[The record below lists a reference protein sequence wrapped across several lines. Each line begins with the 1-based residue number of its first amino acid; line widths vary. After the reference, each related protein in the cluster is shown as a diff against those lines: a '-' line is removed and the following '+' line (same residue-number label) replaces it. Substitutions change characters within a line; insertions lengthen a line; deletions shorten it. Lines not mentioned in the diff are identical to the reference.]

1 MADGSIIID
10 TRIDTGGVS
19 KGMNAVKAGMTR
31 ISAQVSK
38 MGDSAKSSFQRQI
51 TAITDLYQNYEKQE
65 RKVSELKSKLE
76 ELSKVKIETEEYKKL
91 KDDIKALED
100 EFEKVETKQREW
112 RNMGFS
118 MDSAPLKELDEQ
130 MDSIWADID
139 RLQRKQK
146 EMQTSGTAYVDP
158 TSTDSY
164 KKTAE
169 QYNTESQKLER
180 TNGRL
185 YSSYNN
191 LKNKVDEYQQKNN
204 RFIQSMQNLQ
214 KAAAHVGVS
223 IKNMGSALKRAGSSI
238 KSMVSAMRK
247 AVEATLNFNKTGKNN
262 ANFVGNMKNAIK
274 LLLKYSLGIR
284 SLYVLINKIR
294 SAAVEGVKNLAQY
307 SGETNSSI
315 SMLTSALTR
324 LKNSLATA
332 FNPILTAIAPALTSL
347 INLLSKAATSV
358 GMFFAALTG
367 QKSFVKAVGVQEDYA
382 ASLDKTSK
390 NTNQAAKNTKKANK
404 ETEGYLSTLDEIQR
418 YTSNRNDDSADGN
431 DIGNTVGYKAP
442 TPAEMFETV
451 PIANSI
457 KGIADKIKKFIK
469 AEDWEGLGA
478 YIASGINKGLKKVY
492 DAISWKKVGPK
503 ITKFCNA
510 FTRTFNSLV
519 DHIDW
524 DLMGRTVG
532 AGINTIVNTLNLLI
546 TGIDWKNLGRKFATG
561 IAGFVRE
568 VNWNNLGQLIGNRFM
583 IAWNVFNGM
592 VHNLPYKEIGQ
603 AVADGLNGAVSRFSL
618 SEIGDT
624 LATGLNGAFTSLYSF
639 TERFDWSGLVNNIA
653 GGINTFVSEFDW
665 KANGRKLEAFLDNL
679 CGSLVDMAEKTDW
692 EVFGKGVGD
701 MLTQID
707 WVGHLKQVIK
717 AVVKSIGGLF
727 DGMEASGTAGK
738 IAAFLGKAFI
748 AVKIADIT
756 GIGSLVKFLVTTI
769 GKKLIAEE
777 SVQALAGNISN
788 LTNGA
793 LAGSTSGIATF
804 ASSLGSLVGTAGA
817 ITLVTAG
824 TVMLTKK
831 IAELVETAQ
840 GGNGILTQTGGYLHD
855 YAGKMGEAHAITNKQ
870 VEELW
875 ALVEADETAGKS
887 NSEMY
892 DSMVQK
898 LGEYGV
904 SAEKATQIL
913 EQYGAQAGV
922 SSAFI
927 EEMTGKVQALGKGFS
942 ESSSTIDT
950 SSITVKESI
959 KGIRSVLYDLSVSS
973 SEYAGTYRGVLEVFN
988 NTSGSAANAQDAFN
1002 IVYNAL
1008 KEAGVPLDELN
1019 KKLAQEFPSAAQ
1031 ATKSSVDSSIVEA
1044 QKTVSS
1050 STGKMKTDA
1059 ETNLAGVKKAAEDA
1073 SGGVNTT
1080 TVTNWGN
1087 SASEVKKNLD
1097 KMKQTANLK
1106 LGEMQKT
1113 VESHFSGQYN
1123 TMTKKWE
1130 KACERIAQLI
1140 TQMVRSTK
1148 DSLNGLARNMNT
1160 IGNEMSNNLINGISG
1175 AVTGI
1180 AGILNEVVSKVN
1192 STISNVNSSLSGI
1205 EKAFTFS
1212 YDVTTPDGKRRWG
1225 KYSMNLPRVN
1235 TLPYLAKGA
1244 VIPPR
1249 SEFLAVLGDQKQ
1261 GNNIETPEALLRK
1274 IVREE
1279 TAGRQTGGGSYR
1291 FTAQI
1296 NRRTL
1301 FDEMMK
1307 EAQMRRDT
1315 SGRNPFEMA

>member
-76 ELSKVKIETEEYKKL
+76 ELSKVRIETEEYKKL

-112 RNMGFS
+112 LDMGFS
-118 MDSAPLKELDEQ
+118 IDSAPLQELDKQ
-130 MDSIWADID
+130 MDDIWADID

-146 EMQTSGTAYVDP
+146 EMQTTGRAYVDP
-158 TSTDSY
+158 TSTDAY
-164 KKTAE
+164 KSTAE
-169 QYNTESQKLER
+169 KYNVESQKLEHI
-180 TNGRL
+180 NGRL
-185 YSSYNN
+185 YSSYNK
-191 LKNKVDEYQQKNN
+191 LKNKVEEYRQKNS
-204 RFIQSMQNLQ
+204 RLVQVMQNLQ
-214 KAAAHVGVS
+214 KAAARVGMVV
-223 IKNMGSALKRAGSSI
+223 KNMGSALRSAGSAI
-238 KSMVSAMRK
+238 KSMVSAMKK
-247 AVEATLNFNKTGKNN
+247 AVENMFNLNKQTDRSRMSLSRMLGMSLLFSGASRAISAVSDGVKTG
-262 ANFVGNMKNAIK
+262 F
-274 LLLKYSLGIR
+274 
-284 SLYVLINKIR
+284 
-294 SAAVEGVKNLAQY
+294 ENLAQY
-307 SGETNSSI
+307 SNSTNSAI
-315 SMLTSALTR
+315 SSLMSSMTR
-324 LKNSLATA
+324 LKNSFATA
-332 FNPILTAIAPALTSL
+332 FAPVLTVVAPIMSRFIDMISRAITY
-347 INLLSKAATSV
+347 V
-358 GMFFAALTG
+358 GMFAAALTG
-367 QKSFVKAVGVQEDYA
+367 QDTFVKAVGVQEDYA
-382 ASLDKTSK
+382 AGLEKTSK

-418 YTSNRNDDSADGN
+418 YTSNKNDDSAADGN
-431 DIGNTVGYKAP
+431 DIGDTGGYTAP
-442 TPAEMFETV
+442 TPAQMFKKV
-451 PIANSI
+451 PVANSI
-457 KGIADKIKKFIK
+457 KGIADKIKKLIK
-469 AEDWEGLGA
+469 SEDWEGLGK

-492 DAISWKKVGPK
+492 EAISWKKVGPK
-503 ITKFCNA
+503 ITKFCDA

-519 DHIDW
+519 DNVDW
-524 DLMGRTVG
+524 KLLGRTVG
-532 AGINTIVNTLNLLI
+532 EGINTIVNTLNLLI
-546 TGIDWKNLGRKFATG
+546 TGIDWKNLGKKFAEGITG
-561 IAGFVRE
+561 LVKE
-568 VNWNNLGQLIGNRFM
+568 VNWNNLGQLIANRFM
-583 IAWNVFNGM
+583 ITWDIFNGM
-592 VHNLPYKEIGQ
+592 VHNLPFSEIGK
-603 AVADGLNGAVSRFSL
+603 AIADGLNGICSRISFR
-618 SEIGDT
+618 EIADT
-624 LATGLNGAFTSLYSF
+624 LATSLNGVFTTLYSF
-639 TERFDWSGLVNNIA
+639 TRRFDWTGLVNNIA
-653 GGINTFVSEFDW
+653 GGINTFISEFDW
-665 KANGRKLEAFLDNL
+665 KNNGRKLENFLDNL
-679 CGSLVDMAEKTDW
+679 CGSLVNMAEKTDW
-692 EVFGKGVGD
+692 EAFGQGIGE
-701 MLTQID
+701 MLGQIN
-707 WVGHLKQVIK
+707 WVKHLKQVIT
-717 AVVKSIGGLF
+717 AITRTLGGLF
-727 DGMEASGTAGK
+727 DGLEASGTAGK

-756 GIGSLVKFLVTTI
+756 GIGSLAKFLVTTI
-769 GKKLIAEE
+769 GKKLITEE

-855 YAGKMGEAHAITNKQ
+855 YAGKMGEAHAITSKQ

-922 SSAFI
+922 SSAFV

-1044 QKTVSS
+1044 QKIVSS

-1073 SGGVNTT
+1073 SGGVSTA

-1087 SASEVKKNLD
+1087 SAAEVDKNLD
-1097 KMKQTANLK
+1097 QMKQHANLK

-1113 VESHFSGQYN
+1113 VDSHFSGQYN
-1123 TMTKKWE
+1123 TMTNKW
-1130 KACERIAQLI
+1130 KWAGERIAQI
-1140 TQMVRSTK
+1140 ISEMIRNTERS
-1148 DSLNGLARNMNT
+1148 LEGLAREMKS
-1160 IGNEMSNNLINGISG
+1160 IGTRMGNNLANGISN
-1175 AVTGI
+1175 ATSGI
-1180 AGILNEVVSKVN
+1180 TRTLNNVVGKVN
-1192 STISNVNSSLSGI
+1192 STIGNINSALSGI
-1205 EKAFTFS
+1205 ERAFSFS
-1212 YDVTTPDGKRRWG
+1212 YDVTGPTGNRRWG
-1225 KYSMNLPRVN
+1225 YYNMSLPRVN
-1235 TLPYLAKGA
+1235 TIPYLAKGA

-1279 TAGRQTGGGSYR
+1279 SGGQQSSGNVR

-1296 NRRTL
+1296 NRRTV
-1301 FDEMMK
+1301 FDEIIE
-1307 EAQMRRDT
+1307 EAKLRRDT
-1315 SGRNPFEMA
+1315 SGRNPFELA

>member
-1 MADGSIIID
+1 MNLSDLQKIKEQVSIYDVAESLLRLEKQDGKYKYPGERTASIKLYPENNRFHDFGRNVNGDIFDLMIHVRGCTLKEATAELKTAFNIKDSLIGKNVVKEAWIAYLERKFNAKYVEHYDYFLTDQNGKIIYAYTKVRLQDKAGEKIIIYGRFNGDRFILGLQGKKTKDIPAIYGSSIREIQEAIEHQKTIFYVEGEKDTNTLMRKGYTVFTCGGSGDWKKSVSEIVRQANVIILADNDEPGEQLAYQVMQDLQLISNSVSIIKPMPNVDKADITDYFEEGHSVEEFEDLIKNDDGRD
-10 TRIDTGGVS
+10 TVSILRKYGETKKSEKEKKTRAGEKSKMDCLVLKRGSEDILKQLITLNAAECFQMNDRGSADLFATIFKNVSRYNPTKKDWMYYDKTRWTADTE
-19 KGMNAVKAGMTR
+19 GMRAKRNAKMLADVLVRYSVTASLLDDKRQSYIKYAAGMMNYR
-31 ISAQVSK
+31 NRNV
-38 MGDSAKSSFQRQI
+38 M
-51 TAITDLYQNYEKQE
+51 ITDAKDLNFFENT
-65 RKVSELKSKLE
+65 ELD
-76 ELSKVKIETEEYKKL
+76 
-91 KDDIKALED
+91 KDDFLLNCKNCVLDLSGNQPKALEH
-100 EFEKVETKQREW
+100 
-112 RNMGFS
+112 N
-118 MDSAPLKELDEQ
+118 
-130 MDSIWADID
+130 AD
-139 RLQRKQK
+139 L
-146 EMQTSGTAYVDP
+146 
-158 TSTDSY
+158 
-164 KKTAE
+164 
-169 QYNTESQKLER
+169 
-180 TNGRL
+180 
-185 YSSYNN
+185 
-191 LKNKVDEYQQKNN
+191 
-204 RFIQSMQNLQ
+204 
-214 KAAAHVGVS
+214 
-223 IKNMGSALKRAGSSI
+223 
-238 KSMVSAMRK
+238 
-247 AVEATLNFNKTGKNN
+247 
-262 ANFVGNMKNAIK
+262 
-274 LLLKYSLGIR
+274 
-284 SLYVLINKIR
+284 
-294 SAAVEGVKNLAQY
+294 
-307 SGETNSSI
+307 
-315 SMLTSALTR
+315 
-324 LKNSLATA
+324 
-332 FNPILTAIAPALTSL
+332 
-347 INLLSKAATSV
+347 LLSKICNASYNPAATC
-358 GMFFAALTG
+358 
-367 QKSFVKAVGVQEDYA
+367 
-382 ASLDKTSK
+382 
-390 NTNQAAKNTKKANK
+390 
-404 ETEGYLSTLDEIQR
+404 TL
-418 YTSNRNDDSADGN
+418 
-431 DIGNTVGYKAP
+431 
-442 TPAEMFETV
+442 
-451 PIANSI
+451 
-457 KGIADKIKKFIK
+457 
-469 AEDWEGLGA
+469 W
-478 YIASGINKGLKKVY
+478 
-492 DAISWKKVGPK
+492 
-503 ITKFCNA
+503 
-510 FTRTFNSLV
+510 
-519 DHIDW
+519 
-524 DLMGRTVG
+524 
-532 AGINTIVNTLNLLI
+532 
-546 TGIDWKNLGRKFATG
+546 
-561 IAGFVRE
+561 
-568 VNWNNLGQLIGNRFM
+568 
-583 IAWNVFNGM
+583 
-592 VHNLPYKEIGQ
+592 
-603 AVADGLNGAVSRFSL
+603 
-618 SEIGDT
+618 
-624 LATGLNGAFTSLYSF
+624 
-639 TERFDWSGLVNNIA
+639 
-653 GGINTFVSEFDW
+653 
-665 KANGRKLEAFLDNL
+665 
-679 CGSLVDMAEKTDW
+679 EKT
-692 EVFGKGVGD
+692 
-701 MLTQID
+701 
-707 WVGHLKQVIK
+707 
-717 AVVKSIGGLF
+717 
-727 DGMEASGTAGK
+727 
-738 IAAFLGKAFI
+738 
-748 AVKIADIT
+748 
-756 GIGSLVKFLVTTI
+756 VTTI

-777 SVQALAGNISN
+777 SVQTLAGNISN

-922 SSAFI
+922 SSAFV

-1031 ATKSSVDSSIVEA
+1031 ATKSSVASSIVEA

-1130 KACERIAQLI
+1130 KACERIGQLI

-1192 STISNVNSSLSGI
+1192 STIGNVNSSLSGI

-1235 TLPYLAKGA
+1235 TVPYLAKGA

>member
-19 KGMNAVKAGMTR
+19 KGMNAVKAGITR

-214 KAAAHVGVS
+214 KAAARVGVS

-457 KGIADKIKKFIK
+457 KGIADKLKKLIK

-478 YIASGINKGLKKVY
+478 YIASGINKGLQKVY

-510 FTRTFNSLV
+510 FTRTFNSLA

-524 DLMGRTVG
+524 DLMGRTIG

-546 TGIDWKNLGRKFATG
+546 TGIDWKNLGKKFATG
-561 IAGFVRE
+561 ITGLVRE

-583 IAWNVFNGM
+583 IVWNVFNGM

-738 IAAFLGKAFI
+738 IAAFLGKAFLAI
-748 AVKIADIT
+748 KIGQIT
-756 GIGSLVKFLVTTI
+756 GLSSFVASLVAWI
-769 GKKLIAEE
+769 GKKLLSTETVAVL
-777 SVQALAGNISN
+777 SGSLSN
-788 LTNGA
+788 LVSSGLGGA
-793 LAGSTSGIATF
+793 AGAFNTF
-804 ASSLGSLVGTAGA
+804 ASSIIPLVGTAGLIA
-817 ITLVTAG
+817 AATAG
-824 TVMLTKK
+824 TVTLTKK
-831 IAELVETAQ
+831 IAELVESAQ
-840 GGNGILTQTGGYLHD
+840 GGNGILSQTGGYLHD
-855 YAGKMGEAHAITNKQ
+855 YTGAMSNAHAITQ
-870 VEELW
+870 EQAEELW
-875 ALVEADETAGKS
+875 KLIEADESAGKA
-887 NSEMY
+887 NNEMY
-892 DSMVQK
+892 DDMIQK
-898 LGEYGV
+898 LAEYGV
-904 SAEKATQIL
+904 SADKARGIL
-913 EQYGAQAGV
+913 EQYGSQAGV
-922 SSAFI
+922 STEFV
-927 EEMTGKVQALGKGFS
+927 EDMTAKVEALGTGFS
-942 ESSSTIDT
+942 ETTGKIDT
-950 SSITVKESI
+950 SSITVKDAI
-959 KGIRSVLYDLSVSS
+959 KGVRDVLYDLSMTSS
-973 SEYAGTYRGVLEVFN
+973 DYAGTYQGILSSFN
-988 NTSGSAANAQDAFN
+988 NTSGSAATVQEAFDM
-1002 IVYNAL
+1002 VYNSL
-1008 KEAGVPLDELN
+1008 KDAGVPLDELN
-1019 KKLAQEFPSAAQ
+1019 QALAERFPSATVAVK
-1031 ATKSSVDSSIVEA
+1031 TSVDKNIVGA
-1044 QKTVSS
+1044 QETVTSA
-1050 STGKMKTDA
+1050 TGKMKTDA
-1059 ETNLAGVKKAAEDA
+1059 ESNLSDVQKAAEDA
-1073 SGGVNTT
+1073 TSGVNTA
-1080 TVTNWGN
+1080 TVTNWG
-1087 SASEVKKNLD
+1087 SSSEEVYKNVRQ
-1097 KMKQTANLK
+1097 MKIDVSTG
-1106 LGEMQKT
+1106 LGEMDKT
-1113 VESHFSGQYN
+1113 VRSHFGSQYN
-1123 TMTKKWE
+1123 IMTNKW
-1130 KACERIAQLI
+1130 KWAGERIAQI
-1140 TQMVRSTK
+1140 ISEMIRNTERS
-1148 DSLNGLARNMNT
+1148 LEGLAREMKS
-1160 IGNEMSNNLINGISG
+1160 IGTRMGNNLANGISN
-1175 AVTGI
+1175 ATSGI
-1180 AGILNEVVSKVN
+1180 TRTLNNVVGKVN
-1192 STISNVNSSLSGI
+1192 STIGNINSALSGI
-1205 EKAFTFS
+1205 ESAFSFS
-1212 YDVTTPDGKRRWG
+1212 YDVTGPTGNRRWG
-1225 KYSMNLPRVN
+1225 YYNMSLPRVN
-1235 TLPYLAKGA
+1235 TIPYLAKGA

-1279 TAGRQTGGGSYR
+1279 TAGRQAGGGSYR

-1296 NRRTL
+1296 NRRTV
-1301 FDEMMK
+1301 FDEIIK
-1307 EAQMRRDT
+1307 EARLRRDT
-1315 SGRNPFEMA
+1315 SGRNPFELA

>member
-76 ELSKVKIETEEYKKL
+76 ELSKVRIETEEYKKL

-112 RNMGFS
+112 LDMGFS
-118 MDSAPLKELDEQ
+118 IDSAPLKELDKQ
-130 MDSIWADID
+130 MDGIWVDID

-146 EMQTSGTAYVDP
+146 EMQATGRAYVDP
-158 TSTDSY
+158 TSTDAY
-164 KKTAE
+164 KGTAE
-169 QYNTESQKLER
+169 KYNTESQKLER
-180 TNGRL
+180 INGRL

-191 LKNKVDEYQQKNN
+191 LKNKVEEYRQKNN
-204 RFIQSMQNLQ
+204 RLVQAMQNLQ
-214 KAAAHVGVS
+214 KAAARVGMVV
-223 IKNMGSALKRAGSSI
+223 KNMGSALRSAGSSI
-238 KSMVSAMRK
+238 KSMVSAMKK
-247 AVEATLNFNKTGKNN
+247 AVENMFNLNKQTNRSRMSLSRMLGMSLLFSGASRAISAVSDGVKTG
-262 ANFVGNMKNAIK
+262 F
-274 LLLKYSLGIR
+274 
-284 SLYVLINKIR
+284 
-294 SAAVEGVKNLAQY
+294 ENLAQY
-307 SGETNSSI
+307 SNSTNSAI
-315 SMLTSALTR
+315 SSLMSSMTR
-324 LKNSLATA
+324 LKNSFATA
-332 FNPILTAIAPALTSL
+332 FAPVLTVVAPIMSRFIDMISRAITY
-347 INLLSKAATSV
+347 V
-358 GMFFAALTG
+358 GMFIAALTG
-367 QKSFVKAVGVQEDYA
+367 QNSFVKAVGVQEDYA

-390 NTNQAAKNTKKANK
+390 NAKKASK
-404 ETEGYLSTLDEIQR
+404 QTKDYLSSLDEVHKAS
-418 YTSNRNDDSADGN
+418 TSGSAGTDDSG
-431 DIGNTVGYKAP
+431 GYKAP
-442 TPAEMFETV
+442 TPGQMFETV

-457 KGIADKIKKFIK
+457 KGIADKIKKLIK
-469 AEDWEGLGA
+469 SEDWEGLGA

-532 AGINTIVNTLNLLI
+532 ASINTIVNTLNLLI
-546 TGIDWKNLGRKFATG
+546 TGIDWKNLGKKFATG

-583 IAWNVFNGM
+583 IAWNIFNGM

-603 AVADGLNGAVSRFSL
+603 AVADGMNGAVSKFSL

-639 TERFDWSGLVNNIA
+639 TERFDWSELVNNIA

-692 EVFGKGVGD
+692 EAFGKGVGD
-701 MLTQID
+701 MLTQVD
-707 WVGHLKQVIK
+707 WLGHLKQVIK
-717 AVVKSIGGLF
+717 AVVKSLGGLF

-769 GKKLIAEE
+769 GKKLITEE

-831 IAELVETAQ
+831 IAELVETVQ

-922 SSAFI
+922 SSAFV

-1087 SASEVKKNLD
+1087 SAAEVDKNLD
-1097 KMKQTANLK
+1097 QMKQHANLK

-1113 VESHFSGQYN
+1113 VDSHFTGQYN
-1123 TMTKKWE
+1123 TMTNKW
-1130 KACERIAQLI
+1130 KWAGERIAQI
-1140 TQMVRSTK
+1140 ISEMIRNTERS
-1148 DSLNGLARNMNT
+1148 LEGLARKMKS
-1160 IGNEMSNNLINGISG
+1160 IGTRMGNNLANGISN
-1175 AVTGI
+1175 ATSGI
-1180 AGILNEVVSKVN
+1180 TRTLNNVVGKVN
-1192 STISNVNSSLSGI
+1192 STIGNINSALSGI
-1205 EKAFTFS
+1205 ERAFSFS
-1212 YDVTTPDGKRRWG
+1212 YDVTGPTGNRRWG
-1225 KYSMNLPRVN
+1225 YYNMSLPRVN
-1235 TLPYLAKGA
+1235 TIPYLAKGA

-1279 TAGRQTGGGSYR
+1279 SGGQQSDGNVR

-1296 NRRTL
+1296 NRRTV
-1301 FDEMMK
+1301 FDEIIE
-1307 EAQMRRDT
+1307 EAKLRRDT
-1315 SGRNPFEMA
+1315 SGRNPFELA

>member
-76 ELSKVKIETEEYKKL
+76 ELSKVRIETEEYKKL

-112 RNMGFS
+112 LDMGFS
-118 MDSAPLKELDEQ
+118 IDSAPLKELDKQ
-130 MDSIWADID
+130 MDGIWADID

-146 EMQTSGTAYVDP
+146 EMQATGRAYVDLK
-158 TSTDSY
+158 STDAY
-164 KKTAE
+164 KGTAE
-169 QYNTESQKLER
+169 KYNTESQKLER
-180 TNGRL
+180 INGRL

-191 LKNKVDEYQQKNN
+191 LKNKVEEYRQKNS
-204 RFIQSMQNLQ
+204 RLVQVMQNLQ
-214 KAAAHVGVS
+214 KAAARVGMVV
-223 IKNMGSALKRAGSSI
+223 KNMGSALRSAGSSI
-238 KSMVSAMRK
+238 KSMVSAMKK
-247 AVEATLNFNKTGKNN
+247 AVENMFNLNKQTNRSRMSLSRMLGMSLLFSGVFRAISAVSDGVKTG
-262 ANFVGNMKNAIK
+262 F
-274 LLLKYSLGIR
+274 
-284 SLYVLINKIR
+284 
-294 SAAVEGVKNLAQY
+294 ENLAQY
-307 SGETNSSI
+307 SNSTNSAI
-315 SMLTSALTR
+315 SSLMSSMTR
-324 LKNSLATA
+324 LKNSFATA
-332 FNPILTAIAPALTSL
+332 FAPVLTAVAPIMSRFIDIISRAITY
-347 INLLSKAATSV
+347 V
-358 GMFFAALTG
+358 GMFVAALTG
-367 QKSFVKAVGVQEDYA
+367 QNSFVKAVGVQEDYA
-382 ASLDKTSK
+382 AGLEKTSK
-390 NTNQAAKNTKKANK
+390 NTNQAAKSTKKANK

-418 YTSNRNDDSADGN
+418 YTSNKNDDSAADGN
-431 DIGNTVGYKAP
+431 GIGDTGGYTAP
-442 TPAEMFETV
+442 TPAQMFKKV
-451 PIANSI
+451 PVANSI
-457 KGIADKIKKFIK
+457 KGIADKIKKLIK
-469 AEDWEGLGA
+469 SEDWEGLGK

-546 TGIDWKNLGRKFATG
+546 TGIDWKNLGKKFATG

-583 IAWNVFNGM
+583 IAWNIFNGM

-603 AVADGLNGAVSRFSL
+603 AVADGLNGVVSSFSL

-639 TERFDWSGLVNNIA
+639 TERFDWSELVNNIA

-679 CGSLVDMAEKTDW
+679 CGSLVDMVEKTDW
-692 EVFGKGVGD
+692 EALGQGIGE
-701 MLTQID
+701 MLGQIN
-707 WVGHLKQVIK
+707 WVKHLKQVIT
-717 AVVKSIGGLF
+717 VITRTLGGLF
-727 DGMEASGTAGK
+727 DGLETSGTAGK

-769 GKKLIAEE
+769 GKKLITEE

-892 DSMVQK
+892 SSMVQK

-904 SAEKATQIL
+904 SADKATQIL

-922 SSAFI
+922 SSAFV

-1031 ATKSSVDSSIVEA
+1031 ATKSSVASNIVEA

-1059 ETNLAGVKKAAEDA
+1059 ETNLAGLQKAAEDA
-1073 SGGVNTT
+1073 SGGVSTA

-1087 SASEVKKNLD
+1087 SAAEVDKNLD
-1097 KMKQTANLK
+1097 QMKQHANLK

-1113 VESHFSGQYN
+1113 VDSHFSGQYN
-1123 TMTKKWE
+1123 TMTNKW
-1130 KACERIAQLI
+1130 KWAGERIAQI
-1140 TQMVRSTK
+1140 ISEMIRNTERS
-1148 DSLNGLARNMNT
+1148 LEGLAREMKS
-1160 IGNEMSNNLINGISG
+1160 IGTRMGNNLANGISN
-1175 AVTGI
+1175 ATSGI
-1180 AGILNEVVSKVN
+1180 TRTLNNVVGKVN
-1192 STISNVNSSLSGI
+1192 STIGNINSALSGI
-1205 EKAFTFS
+1205 ERAFSFS
-1212 YDVTTPDGKRRWG
+1212 YDVTGPTGNRRWG
-1225 KYSMNLPRVN
+1225 YYNMSLPRVS
-1235 TLPYLAKGA
+1235 TIPYLAKGA

-1249 SEFLAVLGDQKQ
+1249 SEFLAVLGDQKNGRNLEAPEGVIKDIIDDAFARHQ
-1261 GNNIETPEALLRK
+1261 QNSTGN
-1274 IVREE
+1274 V
-1279 TAGRQTGGGSYR
+1279 R

-1296 NRRTL
+1296 NRRTV
-1301 FDEMMK
+1301 FDEIIE
-1307 EAQMRRDT
+1307 EAKLRQNA
-1315 SGRNPFEMA
+1315 SGRNPFELA

>member
-91 KDDIKALED
+91 KDDMKTLED

-112 RNMGFS
+112 LEMGFS
-118 MDSAPLKELDEQ
+118 IDSAPLKELDKQ
-130 MDSIWADID
+130 MDGIWADID

-146 EMQTSGTAYVDP
+146 EMQASGRAYVNPASTDAYKGTAE
-158 TSTDSY
+158 
-164 KKTAE
+164 K
-169 QYNTESQKLER
+169 YNTESQKLER
-180 TNGRL
+180 INGRL

-191 LKNKVDEYQQKNN
+191 LKNKVEEYRQKNN
-204 RFIQSMQNLQ
+204 RLAQVMQNLQ
-214 KAAAHVGVS
+214 KAAARVGMVV
-223 IKNMGSALKRAGSSI
+223 KNMGSALRSAGSSI
-238 KSMVSAMRK
+238 KSMVSAMKK
-247 AVEATLNFNKTGKNN
+247 AVENMFNLNKQTNRSRMSLSRMLGMSLLFSGVFRVVSAVSDGVKTG
-262 ANFVGNMKNAIK
+262 F
-274 LLLKYSLGIR
+274 
-284 SLYVLINKIR
+284 
-294 SAAVEGVKNLAQY
+294 ENLAQY
-307 SGETNSSI
+307 SNSTNSAI
-315 SMLTSALTR
+315 SSLMSSMTR
-324 LKNSLATA
+324 LKNSFATA
-332 FNPILTAIAPALTSL
+332 FAPVLTAVAPIMSRFIDMISRAITY
-347 INLLSKAATSV
+347 V
-358 GMFFAALTG
+358 GMFVAALTG
-367 QKSFVKAVGVQEDYA
+367 QNSFVKAVGVQEDYA

-390 NTNQAAKNTKKANK
+390 NAKKASK
-404 ETEGYLSTLDEIQR
+404 QTKDYLSSLDEVHKAS
-418 YTSNRNDDSADGN
+418 TSGNAGTDDSG
-431 DIGNTVGYKAP
+431 GYKAP
-442 TPAEMFETV
+442 TPGQMFETF

-457 KGIADKIKKFIK
+457 KGIADKIKKLIK
-469 AEDWEGLGA
+469 SEDWEGLGA
-478 YIASGINKGLKKVY
+478 YIASGINKGLQKVY
-492 DAISWKKVGPK
+492 GAINWKKVGPK

-546 TGIDWKNLGRKFATG
+546 TGIDWKNLGKKFATG

-583 IAWNVFNGM
+583 IAWNIFNGM

-624 LATGLNGAFTSLYSF
+624 LANGLNGAFTSLYSF
-639 TERFDWSGLVNNIA
+639 TERFDWSELVNNIA

-692 EVFGKGVGD
+692 EAFGKGVGD
-701 MLTQID
+701 MLTQVD
-707 WVGHLKQVIK
+707 WLGHLKQVLK
-717 AVVKSIGGLF
+717 AVVKSLGGLF

-769 GKKLIAEE
+769 GKKLITEE

-892 DSMVQK
+892 NSMVQK

-922 SSAFI
+922 SSAFV
-927 EEMTGKVQALGKGFS
+927 EEMAGKVQALGKGFS

-959 KGIRSVLYDLSVSS
+959 KGIRSVLYELSVSS

-1031 ATKSSVDSSIVEA
+1031 ATKSSVASSIVEA

-1059 ETNLAGVKKAAEDA
+1059 EMNLAGLQKAAEDA
-1073 SGGVNTT
+1073 SGGVSTA

-1087 SASEVKKNLD
+1087 SAAEVDKNLD
-1097 KMKQTANLK
+1097 QMKQHANLK

-1113 VESHFSGQYN
+1113 VDSHFSGQYN
-1123 TMTKKWE
+1123 TMTNKW
-1130 KACERIAQLI
+1130 KWAGERIAQI
-1140 TQMVRSTK
+1140 ISEMIRNTERS
-1148 DSLNGLARNMNT
+1148 LEGLAREMKS
-1160 IGNEMSNNLINGISG
+1160 IGTRMGNNLANGISN
-1175 AVTGI
+1175 ATSGI
-1180 AGILNEVVSKVN
+1180 TRTLNNVVGKVN
-1192 STISNVNSSLSGI
+1192 STIGNINSALSGI
-1205 EKAFTFS
+1205 ERAFSFS
-1212 YDVTTPDGKRRWG
+1212 YDVTGPTGNRRWG
-1225 KYSMNLPRVN
+1225 YYNMSLPRVS
-1235 TLPYLAKGA
+1235 TIPYLAKGA

-1249 SEFLAVLGDQKQ
+1249 SEFLAVLGDQKNGRNLEAPEGVIKDIIDDAFARHQ
-1261 GNNIETPEALLRK
+1261 QNSTGN
-1274 IVREE
+1274 V
-1279 TAGRQTGGGSYR
+1279 R

-1296 NRRTL
+1296 NRRTV
-1301 FDEMMK
+1301 FDEIIE
-1307 EAQMRRDT
+1307 EAKLRQST
-1315 SGRNPFEMA
+1315 SGRNPFELA

>member
-76 ELSKVKIETEEYKKL
+76 ELSKVRIETEEYKKL

-112 RNMGFS
+112 LDMGFS
-118 MDSAPLKELDEQ
+118 IDSAPLKELDKQ
-130 MDSIWADID
+130 MDGIWADID

-146 EMQTSGTAYVDP
+146 EMQATGRAYVDP
-158 TSTDSY
+158 TSTDAY
-164 KKTAE
+164 KGTAE
-169 QYNTESQKLER
+169 KYNTESQKLER
-180 TNGRL
+180 INGRL

-191 LKNKVDEYQQKNN
+191 LKNKVEEYRQKNN
-204 RFIQSMQNLQ
+204 RLVQAMQNLQ
-214 KAAAHVGVS
+214 KAAARVGMVV
-223 IKNMGSALKRAGSSI
+223 KNMGSALRSAGSSI
-238 KSMVSAMRK
+238 KSMVSAMKK
-247 AVEATLNFNKTGKNN
+247 AVENMFNLNKQTNRSRMSLSRMLGMSLLFSGASRAISAVSDGVKTG
-262 ANFVGNMKNAIK
+262 F
-274 LLLKYSLGIR
+274 
-284 SLYVLINKIR
+284 
-294 SAAVEGVKNLAQY
+294 ENLAQY
-307 SGETNSSI
+307 SNSTNSAI
-315 SMLTSALTR
+315 SSLMSSMTR
-324 LKNSLATA
+324 LKNSFATA
-332 FNPILTAIAPALTSL
+332 FAPVLTVVAPIMSRFIDMISRAITY
-347 INLLSKAATSV
+347 V
-358 GMFFAALTG
+358 GMFIAALTG
-367 QKSFVKAVGVQEDYA
+367 QNSFVKAVGVQEDYA

-390 NTNQAAKNTKKANK
+390 NAKKASK
-404 ETEGYLSTLDEIQR
+404 QTKDYLSSLDEVHKAS
-418 YTSNRNDDSADGN
+418 TSGSAGTDDSG
-431 DIGNTVGYKAP
+431 GYKAP
-442 TPAEMFETV
+442 TPGQMFETV

-457 KGIADKIKKFIK
+457 KGIADKIKKLIK
-469 AEDWEGLGA
+469 SEDWEGLGA

-532 AGINTIVNTLNLLI
+532 ASINTIVNTLNLLI
-546 TGIDWKNLGRKFATG
+546 TGIDWKNLGKKFATG

-583 IAWNVFNGM
+583 IAWNIFNGM

-603 AVADGLNGAVSRFSL
+603 AVADGMNGAVSKFSL

-624 LATGLNGAFTSLYSF
+624 LATGLNGEFTSLYSF
-639 TERFDWSGLVNNIA
+639 TERFDWSELVNNIA

-692 EVFGKGVGD
+692 EAFGKGVGD
-701 MLTQID
+701 MLTQVD
-707 WVGHLKQVIK
+707 WLGHLKQVIK
-717 AVVKSIGGLF
+717 AVVKSLGGLF

-769 GKKLIAEE
+769 GKKLITEE

-831 IAELVETAQ
+831 IAELVETVQ

-922 SSAFI
+922 SSAFV

-1019 KKLAQEFPSAAQ
+1019 KKLAQEFPSAVQ

-1087 SASEVKKNLD
+1087 SAAEVDKNLD
-1097 KMKQTANLK
+1097 QMKQHANLK

-1113 VESHFSGQYN
+1113 VDSHFTGQYN
-1123 TMTKKWE
+1123 TMTNKW
-1130 KACERIAQLI
+1130 KWAGERIAQI
-1140 TQMVRSTK
+1140 ISEMIRNTERS
-1148 DSLNGLARNMNT
+1148 LEGLAREMKS
-1160 IGNEMSNNLINGISG
+1160 IGTRMGNNLANGISN
-1175 AVTGI
+1175 ATSGI
-1180 AGILNEVVSKVN
+1180 TRTLNNVVGKVN
-1192 STISNVNSSLSGI
+1192 STIGNINSALSGI
-1205 EKAFTFS
+1205 ERAFSFS
-1212 YDVTTPDGKRRWG
+1212 YDVTGPTGNRRWG
-1225 KYSMNLPRVN
+1225 YYNMSLPRVN
-1235 TLPYLAKGA
+1235 TIPYLAKGA

-1279 TAGRQTGGGSYR
+1279 SGGQQSSGNYR

-1296 NRRTL
+1296 NRRTV
-1301 FDEMMK
+1301 FDEIIE
-1307 EAQMRRDT
+1307 EAKLRRDT
-1315 SGRNPFEMA
+1315 SGRNPFELA

>member
-76 ELSKVKIETEEYKKL
+76 ELSKVRIETEEYKKL
-91 KDDIKALED
+91 KDDMKALEN

-112 RNMGFS
+112 LEMGFS
-118 MDSAPLKELDEQ
+118 IDSAPLKELDKQ
-130 MDSIWADID
+130 MDGIWADID

-146 EMQTSGTAYVDP
+146 EMQASGRAYVNPASTDEYKGTAE
-158 TSTDSY
+158 
-164 KKTAE
+164 K
-169 QYNTESQKLER
+169 YNAESQKLER
-180 TNGRL
+180 MNGRL

-191 LKNKVDEYQQKNN
+191 LKNKVEEYRQKNS
-204 RFIQSMQNLQ
+204 RLVQVMQNLQ
-214 KAAAHVGVS
+214 KAAARVGMVV
-223 IKNMGSALKRAGSSI
+223 KNMGSALRSAGSSI
-238 KSMVSAMRK
+238 KSMVSAMKK
-247 AVEATLNFNKTGKNN
+247 AVENMFNLNKQTNRSRMSLSRMLGMSLLFSGVFRAVSAVSDGVKTG
-262 ANFVGNMKNAIK
+262 F
-274 LLLKYSLGIR
+274 
-284 SLYVLINKIR
+284 
-294 SAAVEGVKNLAQY
+294 ENLAQY
-307 SGETNSSI
+307 SNSTNSAI
-315 SMLTSALTR
+315 SSLMSSMTR
-324 LKNSLATA
+324 LKNSFATA
-332 FNPILTAIAPALTSL
+332 FAPVLTVVAPSMSRFIDMISRAITY
-347 INLLSKAATSV
+347 V
-358 GMFFAALTG
+358 GMFVAALTG
-367 QKSFVKAVGVQEDYA
+367 QNSFVKAVGVQEDYA

-390 NTNQAAKNTKKANK
+390 NAKKASK
-404 ETEGYLSTLDEIQR
+404 QTKSYLSSLDEVHKAS
-418 YTSNRNDDSADGN
+418 TSGSAGTDDSG
-431 DIGNTVGYKAP
+431 GYKAP
-442 TPAEMFETV
+442 TPGQMFETV

-457 KGIADKIKKFIK
+457 KGIADKIKKLIK
-469 AEDWEGLGA
+469 SEDWEGLGA

-492 DAISWKKVGPK
+492 DAINWKKVGPK

-519 DHIDW
+519 NHIDW

-546 TGIDWKNLGRKFATG
+546 TGINWKNLGKKFATG

-583 IAWNVFNGM
+583 IAWNIFNGM
-592 VHNLPYKEIGQ
+592 VHSLPYKEIGQ
-603 AVADGLNGAVSRFSL
+603 AVADGLNGICSRISFR
-618 SEIGDT
+618 EIADT
-624 LATGLNGAFTSLYSF
+624 LATGLNGAFTTLYSF
-639 TERFDWSGLVNNIA
+639 TRRFDWTGLVNNIA
-653 GGINTFVSEFDW
+653 GGINTFISEFDW
-665 KANGRKLEAFLDNL
+665 KNNGRKLEAFLNSL
-679 CGSLVDMAEKTDW
+679 CSSLVDMAEKTDW
-692 EVFGKGVGD
+692 EAFGQGIGE
-701 MLTQID
+701 MLGQIN
-707 WVGHLKQVIK
+707 WVKHLKQAIT
-717 AVVKSIGGLF
+717 AITRTLGGLF
-727 DGMEASGTAGK
+727 EGLEASGTAGK

-769 GKKLIAEE
+769 GKKLITEE

-922 SSAFI
+922 SSAFV

-1113 VESHFSGQYN
+1113 VDSHFSGQYN
-1123 TMTKKWE
+1123 TMTNKW
-1130 KACERIAQLI
+1130 KWAGERIAQI
-1140 TQMVRSTK
+1140 ISEIIRNTERS
-1148 DSLNGLARNMNT
+1148 LEGLAREMKS
-1160 IGNEMSNNLINGISG
+1160 IGTRMGNNLANGISN
-1175 AVTGI
+1175 ATSGI
-1180 AGILNEVVSKVN
+1180 TRTLNNVVGKVN
-1192 STISNVNSSLSGI
+1192 STIGNINSSLSGI
-1205 EKAFTFS
+1205 ERAFSFS
-1212 YDVTTPDGKRRWG
+1212 YDVTGPTGNRRWG
-1225 KYSMNLPRVN
+1225 YYNMSLPRVN
-1235 TLPYLAKGA
+1235 TIPYLAKGA

-1261 GNNIETPEALLRK
+1261 GNNIEAPEALLRK

-1279 TAGRQTGGGSYR
+1279 TGGQQSSGNYR

-1296 NRRTL
+1296 NRRTV
-1301 FDEMMK
+1301 FDEIIE
-1307 EAQMRRDT
+1307 EAKLRQNT
-1315 SGRNPFEMA
+1315 SGRNPFELA

>member
-76 ELSKVKIETEEYKKL
+76 ELSKVRIETEEYKKL

-112 RNMGFS
+112 LDMGFS
-118 MDSAPLKELDEQ
+118 IDSAPLKELDKQ
-130 MDSIWADID
+130 MDGIWADID

-146 EMQTSGTAYVDP
+146 EMQATGRAYVDP
-158 TSTDSY
+158 TSTDAY
-164 KKTAE
+164 KGTAE
-169 QYNTESQKLER
+169 KYNTESQKLER
-180 TNGRL
+180 INGRL

-191 LKNKVDEYQQKNN
+191 LKNKVEEYRQKNN
-204 RFIQSMQNLQ
+204 RLVQAMQNLQ
-214 KAAAHVGVS
+214 KAAARVGMVV
-223 IKNMGSALKRAGSSI
+223 KNMGSALRSAGSSI
-238 KSMVSAMRK
+238 KSMVSAMKK
-247 AVEATLNFNKTGKNN
+247 AVENMFNLNKQTNRSRMSLYRMLGMSLLFSGASRAISAVSDGVKTG
-262 ANFVGNMKNAIK
+262 F
-274 LLLKYSLGIR
+274 
-284 SLYVLINKIR
+284 
-294 SAAVEGVKNLAQY
+294 ENLAQY
-307 SGETNSSI
+307 SNSTNSAI
-315 SMLTSALTR
+315 SSLMSSMTR
-324 LKNSLATA
+324 LKNSFATA
-332 FNPILTAIAPALTSL
+332 FAPVLTVVAPIMSRFIDMISRAITY
-347 INLLSKAATSV
+347 V
-358 GMFFAALTG
+358 GMFVAALTG
-367 QKSFVKAVGVQEDYA
+367 QNSFVKAVGVQEDYA

-390 NTNQAAKNTKKANK
+390 NAKKASK
-404 ETEGYLSTLDEIQR
+404 QTKDYLSSLDEVHKAS
-418 YTSNRNDDSADGN
+418 TSGSAGTDDSG
-431 DIGNTVGYKAP
+431 GYKAP
-442 TPAEMFETV
+442 TPGQMFETV

-457 KGIADKIKKFIK
+457 KGIADKIKKLIK
-469 AEDWEGLGA
+469 SEDWEGLGA

-546 TGIDWKNLGRKFATG
+546 TGIDWKNLGKKFATG

-583 IAWNVFNGM
+583 IAWNIFNGM

-603 AVADGLNGAVSRFSL
+603 AVADGMNGAVSKFSL

-639 TERFDWSGLVNNIA
+639 TERFDWSELVNNIA

-692 EVFGKGVGD
+692 EAFGKGVGD
-701 MLTQID
+701 MLTQVD
-707 WVGHLKQVIK
+707 WLGHLKQVIK
-717 AVVKSIGGLF
+717 AVVKSLGGLF

-769 GKKLIAEE
+769 GKKLITEE

-831 IAELVETAQ
+831 IAELVETVQ

-922 SSAFI
+922 SSAFV

-1073 SGGVNTT
+1073 SGGVSTA

-1087 SASEVKKNLD
+1087 SAAEVDKNLD
-1097 KMKQTANLK
+1097 QMKQHANLK

-1113 VESHFSGQYN
+1113 VDSHFSGQYN
-1123 TMTKKWE
+1123 TMTNKW
-1130 KACERIAQLI
+1130 KWAGERIAQI
-1140 TQMVRSTK
+1140 ISEMIRSTER
-1148 DSLNGLARNMNT
+1148 SLEGLAREMKS
-1160 IGNEMSNNLINGISG
+1160 IGTRMGNNLANGISN
-1175 AVTGI
+1175 ATRGI
-1180 AGILNEVVSKVN
+1180 TRTLNNVVGKVN
-1192 STISNVNSSLSGI
+1192 STIGNINSSLSGI
-1205 EKAFTFS
+1205 ERAFSFS
-1212 YDVTTPDGKRRWG
+1212 YDVTGPTGNRRWG
-1225 KYSMNLPRVN
+1225 YYNMSLPRVN
-1235 TLPYLAKGA
+1235 TIPYLAKGA

-1279 TAGRQTGGGSYR
+1279 SGGQQSSGNYR

-1296 NRRTL
+1296 NRRTV
-1301 FDEMMK
+1301 FDEIIE
-1307 EAQMRRDT
+1307 EARLRRDT
-1315 SGRNPFEMA
+1315 SGRNPFELA

>member
-19 KGMNAVKAGMTR
+19 KGMNALKAGMTR

-76 ELSKVKIETEEYKKL
+76 ELSKVRIETEEYKKL

-112 RNMGFS
+112 LDMGFS
-118 MDSAPLKELDEQ
+118 INSAPLQELNKQ
-130 MDSIWADID
+130 MDDIWADID

-146 EMQTSGTAYVDP
+146 EMQTTGRAYADP
-158 TSTDSY
+158 TSTDAY
-164 KKTAE
+164 KSTAE
-169 QYNTESQKLER
+169 KYNTESQKLEHI
-180 TNGRL
+180 NGRL
-185 YSSYNN
+185 YSSYNK
-191 LKNKVDEYQQKNN
+191 LKNKVAEYRQKNS
-204 RFIQSMQNLQ
+204 RLVQVMQNLQ
-214 KAAAHVGVS
+214 KAAARVGMVV
-223 IKNMGSALKRAGSSI
+223 KNMGSALRSAGSAI
-238 KSMVSAMRK
+238 KSMVSAMKK
-247 AVEATLNFNKTGKNN
+247 AVENMFNLNKQTDRSRMSLSRMLGMSLLFSGVSRAISAVSDGVKTG
-262 ANFVGNMKNAIK
+262 F
-274 LLLKYSLGIR
+274 
-284 SLYVLINKIR
+284 
-294 SAAVEGVKNLAQY
+294 ENLAQY
-307 SGETNSSI
+307 SSSTNSAI
-315 SMLTSALTR
+315 SSLMSSMTR
-324 LKNSLATA
+324 LKNSFATA
-332 FNPILTAIAPALTSL
+332 FAPVLTVVAPIMSRFIDMISRAITY
-347 INLLSKAATSV
+347 V
-358 GMFFAALTG
+358 GMFVAALTG
-367 QKSFVKAVGVQEDYA
+367 QNSFVKAVGVQEDYA
-382 ASLDKTSK
+382 AGLEKTSK

-418 YTSNRNDDSADGN
+418 YTSNKNDDSAADGN
-431 DIGNTVGYKAP
+431 GIGDTGGYTAP
-442 TPAEMFETV
+442 TLAQMFKKV
-451 PIANSI
+451 PVANSI
-457 KGIADKIKKFIK
+457 KGIADKIKKLIK
-469 AEDWEGLGA
+469 SEDWEGLGK

-492 DAISWKKVGPK
+492 EAINWKKVGPK
-503 ITKFCNA
+503 ITKFCDA

-519 DHIDW
+519 DNVEW
-524 DLMGRTVG
+524 KLLGRTVG
-532 AGINTIVNTLNLLI
+532 AGINTVVNTLNLLI
-546 TGIDWKNLGRKFATG
+546 IGIDWKNLGKRFAEGITG
-561 IAGFVRE
+561 LVKE
-568 VNWNNLGQLIGNRFM
+568 VNWNNLGQLIANRFM
-583 IAWNVFNGM
+583 ITWDIFNGM
-592 VHNLPYKEIGQ
+592 VHNLPFSEIGK
-603 AVADGLNGAVSRFSL
+603 AIADGLNGICSRISFR
-618 SEIGDT
+618 EIADT
-624 LATGLNGAFTSLYSF
+624 LATGLNGAFTTLYSF
-639 TERFDWSGLVNNIA
+639 TRRFDWTGLVNNIA
-653 GGINTFVSEFDW
+653 GGINTFISEFDW
-665 KANGRKLEAFLDNL
+665 KNNGRKLEAFLNSL
-679 CGSLVDMAEKTDW
+679 CSSLVDMAEKTDW
-692 EVFGKGVGD
+692 EALGQGIGE
-701 MLTQID
+701 MLGQIN
-707 WVGHLKQVIK
+707 WAKHLKQVIT
-717 AVVKSIGGLF
+717 AITRTLGGLF
-727 DGMEASGTAGK
+727 DGLEASGTAGK

-756 GIGSLVKFLVTTI
+756 GIGSLAKFLVTTI
-769 GKKLIAEE
+769 GKKLITEE

-817 ITLVTAG
+817 ITLVTVG

-898 LGEYGV
+898 LSEYGV

-922 SSAFI
+922 SSAFV

-1031 ATKSSVDSSIVEA
+1031 ATKSSVD
-1044 QKTVSS
+1044 
-1050 STGKMKTDA
+1050 
-1059 ETNLAGVKKAAEDA
+1059 
-1073 SGGVNTT
+1073 
-1080 TVTNWGN
+1080 
-1087 SASEVKKNLD
+1087 
-1097 KMKQTANLK
+1097 
-1106 LGEMQKT
+1106 
-1113 VESHFSGQYN
+1113 
-1123 TMTKKWE
+1123 
-1130 KACERIAQLI
+1130 
-1140 TQMVRSTK
+1140 
-1148 DSLNGLARNMNT
+1148 
-1160 IGNEMSNNLINGISG
+1160 
-1175 AVTGI
+1175 
-1180 AGILNEVVSKVN
+1180 
-1192 STISNVNSSLSGI
+1192 
-1205 EKAFTFS
+1205 
-1212 YDVTTPDGKRRWG
+1212 
-1225 KYSMNLPRVN
+1225 
-1235 TLPYLAKGA
+1235 
-1244 VIPPR
+1244 
-1249 SEFLAVLGDQKQ
+1249 
-1261 GNNIETPEALLRK
+1261 
-1274 IVREE
+1274 
-1279 TAGRQTGGGSYR
+1279 
-1291 FTAQI
+1291 QI

>member
-1 MADGSIIID
+1 M
-10 TRIDTGGVS
+10 
-19 KGMNAVKAGMTR
+19 
-31 ISAQVSK
+31 
-38 MGDSAKSSFQRQI
+38 SS
-51 TAITDLYQNYEKQE
+51 
-65 RKVSELKSKLE
+65 
-76 ELSKVKIETEEYKKL
+76 
-91 KDDIKALED
+91 
-100 EFEKVETKQREW
+100 
-112 RNMGFS
+112 M
-118 MDSAPLKELDEQ
+118 
-130 MDSIWADID
+130 
-139 RLQRKQK
+139 
-146 EMQTSGTAYVDP
+146 
-158 TSTDSY
+158 
-164 KKTAE
+164 
-169 QYNTESQKLER
+169 
-180 TNGRL
+180 
-185 YSSYNN
+185 
-191 LKNKVDEYQQKNN
+191 
-204 RFIQSMQNLQ
+204 
-214 KAAAHVGVS
+214 
-223 IKNMGSALKRAGSSI
+223 
-238 KSMVSAMRK
+238 
-247 AVEATLNFNKTGKNN
+247 
-262 ANFVGNMKNAIK
+262 
-274 LLLKYSLGIR
+274 
-284 SLYVLINKIR
+284 
-294 SAAVEGVKNLAQY
+294 
-307 SGETNSSI
+307 
-315 SMLTSALTR
+315 TR
-324 LKNSLATA
+324 LKNSSATA
-332 FNPILTAIAPALTSL
+332 FAPVLTAVAPIMSRFIDMISRAITY
-347 INLLSKAATSV
+347 V
-358 GMFFAALTG
+358 GMFVAALTG
-367 QKSFVKAVGVQEDYA
+367 QNSFVKAVGVQEDYA
-382 ASLDKTSK
+382 AGLEKTSK
-390 NTNQAAKNTKKANK
+390 NTNQAAKSTKKANK

-418 YTSNRNDDSADGN
+418 YTSNKNDDSAADGN
-431 DIGNTVGYKAP
+431 GIGDTGGYTAP
-442 TPAEMFETV
+442 TPAQMFKKV
-451 PIANSI
+451 PVANSI
-457 KGIADKIKKFIK
+457 KGIADKIKKLIK
-469 AEDWEGLGA
+469 SEDWEGLGK

-546 TGIDWKNLGRKFATG
+546 TGIDWKNLGRRFATG

-583 IAWNVFNGM
+583 IAWNIFNGM

-603 AVADGLNGAVSRFSL
+603 AVADGLNGAVSSFSL

-624 LATGLNGAFTSLYSF
+624 LVTGLNGAFTSLYSF
-639 TERFDWSGLVNNIA
+639 TERFDWSELVNNIA

-665 KANGRKLEAFLDNL
+665 RANGRKLEAFLDNL

-692 EVFGKGVGD
+692 EALGQGIGE
-701 MLTQID
+701 MLGQIN
-707 WVGHLKQVIK
+707 WVKHLKQVIT
-717 AVVKSIGGLF
+717 AITRTLGGLF
-727 DGMEASGTAGK
+727 DGLEASGTAGK

-769 GKKLIAEE
+769 GKKLITEE

-793 LAGSTSGIATF
+793 LAGSTSGIAAF

-922 SSAFI
+922 SSAFV

-959 KGIRSVLYDLSVSS
+959 KGIRSVLYELSVSS

-1031 ATKSSVDSSIVEA
+1031 ATKSSVASSIVEA

-1059 ETNLAGVKKAAEDA
+1059 EMNLAGLQKAAEDA
-1073 SGGVNTT
+1073 SGGVSTA

-1087 SASEVKKNLD
+1087 SAAEVDKNLD
-1097 KMKQTANLK
+1097 QMKQHANLK

-1113 VESHFSGQYN
+1113 VDSHFSGQYN
-1123 TMTKKWE
+1123 TMTNKW
-1130 KACERIAQLI
+1130 KWAGERIAQI
-1140 TQMVRSTK
+1140 ISEMIRNTERS
-1148 DSLNGLARNMNT
+1148 LEGLAREMKS
-1160 IGNEMSNNLINGISG
+1160 IGMRMGNNLANGISN
-1175 AVTGI
+1175 ATSGI
-1180 AGILNEVVSKVN
+1180 TRTLNNVVGKVN
-1192 STISNVNSSLSGI
+1192 STIGNINSSLSGI
-1205 EKAFTFS
+1205 ERAFSFS
-1212 YDVTTPDGKRRWG
+1212 YDVTGPTGNRRWG
-1225 KYSMNLPRVN
+1225 YYNMSLPRVN
-1235 TLPYLAKGA
+1235 TIPYLAKGA

-1261 GNNIETPEALLRK
+1261 GNNIEAPEGLIREIIDDALARHQQNSGNVYNISAQAKGRTIFEL
-1274 IVREE
+1274 VLEE
-1279 TAGRQTGGGSYR
+1279 GRLSQD
-1291 FTAQI
+1291 
-1296 NRRTL
+1296 RT
-1301 FDEMMK
+1301 
-1307 EAQMRRDT
+1307 
-1315 SGRNPFEMA
+1315 GRNPFLLA